1 MKRLF
6 STPGQIIVRILM
18 TFCMVNFLLSWLEIN
33 LIPFLPPDRFDISRF
48 ASMVIFIIVGALL
61 FVVDKPRKK

>member
-6 STPGQIIVRILM
+6 STPGQIILRILM
-18 TFCMVNFLLSWLEIN
+18 FFCMINFLLSWLGIN

-48 ASMVIFIIVGALL
+48 ASLVILIIVGALL
-61 FVVDKPRKK
+61 FFVDKPKKK